1 VRGVSEDADRPGII
15 GRAFR
20 RWQTRLVGK
29 LLGWA
34 FPVVVAALA
43 LLWLTRHPRVALPL
57 AAAGAAAYVWHRWG
71 WPPFAVLAALAL
83 ATLALPR
90 VREVAH
96 VRARR
101 AAFRAAGL
109 VVDPLRWQVR
119 PRRPVDPVDLSAL
132 HLGRRD
138 NGDPVPFALW
148 RPGRGSTH
156 LLVAGVTGA
165 GKGSAVWSL
174 LSEVGPAIR
183 DGLVSVWG
191 IDPKGGAEL
200 GGGEPLFDRFVCGG
214 STTGVPWQTA
224 IADLLDEA
232 VAGMQARLASM
243 RDPQR
248 PGGPVRWHT
257 PTEAEPLILIVVD
270 EVSAITAYAPP
281 AIRTRIDNSL
291 SLLLSQGRA
300 AAVSVVLCTQDPRVE
315 TLRFRALIP
324 ERIALRTADPAA
336 DLILGPGMR
345 ARGALTERID
355 RRLPGVGYLL
365 DERSADPV
373 RFRLPYVSDAQ
384 VVDLAAR
391 YRRRPPVA
399 EEPYRTPATRVAA

>member
-1 VRGVSEDADRPGII
+1 VSGDGDRPGVIR
-15 GRAFR
+15 RAFR
-20 RWQTRLVGK
+20 RWQTRLVER

-34 FPVVVAALA
+34 FPLVVVALA
-43 LLWLTRHPRVALPL
+43 AVWLARRPRVAAPL
-57 AAAGAAAYVWHRWG
+57 TAAAVAAYAWHRWG
-71 WPPFAVLAALAL
+71 WVPFAVLAALAL
-83 ATLALPR
+83 ATLAVPR

-101 AAFRAAGL
+101 AAFRTVAL
-109 VVDPLRWQVR
+109 VVDPLRWTVQPPQ
-119 PRRPVDPVDLSAL
+119 PRDPVDLSAL
-132 HLGRRD
+132 RLGRRD

-165 GKGSAVWSL
+165 GKGSAVWGL

-183 DGLVSVWG
+183 DGFVSVWAA
-191 IDPKGGAEL
+191 DPKGGAEL

-214 STTGVPWQTA
+214 STAGEAWQTA
-224 IADLLDEA
+224 IADLLDDA

-257 PTEAEPLILIVVD
+257 PTEAEPLILVVVD

-281 AIRTRIDNSL
+281 AIRARIDNSL

-345 ARGALTERID
+345 ARGALTERIN